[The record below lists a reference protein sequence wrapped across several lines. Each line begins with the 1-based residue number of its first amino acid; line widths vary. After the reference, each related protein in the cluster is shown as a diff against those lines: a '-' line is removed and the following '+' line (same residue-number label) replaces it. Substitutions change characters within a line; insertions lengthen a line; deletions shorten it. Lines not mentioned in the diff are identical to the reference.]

1 MDTKD
6 VLLQRFTDF
15 LLKIVVEVVRLCMVI
30 QLRQTL
36 LPLADEFH
44 KTIIKKFKNVK
55 YIRLLWIILF
65 YFVDNS
71 IRDTQLISKYNKGFC
86 F

>member
-44 KTIIKKFKNVK
+44 KTIIKKIQKCEV
-55 YIRLLWIILF
+55 YSS
-65 YFVDNS
+65 FVDNP
-71 IRDTQLISKYNKGFC
+71 IPFC
-86 F
+86 G

>member
-44 KTIIKKFKNVK
+44 KTIIKKIQKCEV
-55 YIRLLWIILF
+55 YSS
-65 YFVDNS
+65 FVDNS

>member
-1 MDTKD
+1 MNFTK
-6 VLLQRFTDF
+6 Q
-15 LLKIVVEVVRLCMVI
+15 LLKEL
-30 QLRQTL
+30 
-36 LPLADEFH
+36 
-44 KTIIKKFKNVK
+44 KNVK